1 MNADVIRKV
10 DLCVVGATYEMMK
23 STGIHAKPPEYRAP
37 SIRFR
42 VPTGFDP
49 DVFAEKVRHSLE
61 LNGVNAYVKMAH
73 SKRWITVSYSKWKQ
87 EYTEKV
93 RAKRNG
99 NGGAN

>member
-1 MNADVIRKV
+1 MNADVIHKV
-10 DLCVVGATYEMMK
+10 DLCVVEATYAMMR
-23 STGIHAKPPEYRAP
+23 STGAHAKPPSYTAP

-42 VPTGFDP
+42 VPNEFDP
-49 DVFAEKVRHSLE
+49 DAFAEEVRRALE
-61 LNGVNAYVKMAH
+61 RDGVNVYVKMSR

-99 NGGAN
+99 K